1 MIVKKCPF
9 PIFMLTVVALLLQFS
24 CTKNPNKKVN
34 PQFDKLVGTALEFHN
49 KQQFDSA
56 LVYFYK
62 AKLACSDEE
71 LDRISYSLYYI
82 AEIQK
87 AQCDFSGSEATV
99 TEALRINPKYKNNYN
114 LYNVLGL
121 SYQEQFDFDN
131 AKKYYNLCLSTT
143 TKELEKCVVK
153 NNIGYVL
160 LESKKYKEAAKVFN
174 ELVTN
179 DSLIQSKPN
188 YAKVLDNLGFAYFKL
203 DNPKAL
209 GYLNQSLQIR
219 DSIKD
224 NSELIASYMHLA
236 EYYLTSNATV
246 ANDFAQKAYVAAT
259 AINSPDDRM
268 EAIKFLIAS
277 STADKIKSLALK
289 QITISDS
296 INKIRQNSK
305 TQFAKIK
312 YDSNLALKESDKQK
326 SQKQLYLS
334 LFIFVS
340 TLSVVII
347 SSIRAKN
354 KRKLRKATYETET
367 KISKKLHDELAND
380 VFNALTYA
388 ETQDLN
394 NPTNKEF
401 LLENLDKIYTQSR
414 NISKENSPIDTG
426 NNFEALLKAML
437 SSYNSP
443 QINVIL
449 KNNTSSNDWLKLQK
463 ESKIVVYRTLQ
474 ELMVNMRKH
483 SQCSLVVIG
492 FDRYKNGLEINYSDN
507 GIGCPEM
514 LNFKK
519 GLQNV
524 ENRILS
530 INGTITFETETNKG
544 FKAKLKLPK

>member
-1 MIVKKCPF
+1 MIVKKCHF
-9 PIFMLTVVALLLQFS
+9 PIFMLTVVAMLLLFS
-24 CTKNPNKKVN
+24 CTKNSNKKDN
-34 PQFDKLVGTALEFHN
+34 PQFNKLVETAQAFYN

-62 AKLACSDEE
+62 ARLACSLEE
-71 LDRISYSLYYI
+71 LDRISYSLYFI

-99 TEALRINPKYKNNYN
+99 TEALRINPQYKNNYN

-131 AKKYYNLCLSTT
+131 AKKYYDLCLSTA
-143 TKELEKCVVK
+143 TKEVEKCVVK

-160 LESKKYKEAAKVFN
+160 LESKKYKEAEKVFS
-174 ELVTN
+174 EIVTN

-203 DNPKAL
+203 NNPKAIK
-209 GYLNQSLQIR
+209 YLNQSLQIR

-277 STADKIKSLALK
+277 SNADKIKSLALK

-296 INKIRQNSK
+296 INIIRQNSK

-312 YDSNLALKESDKQK
+312 YDTNLAIKESDKQK

-334 LFIFVS
+334 LFLFVS

-354 KRKLRKATYETET
+354 RRKLRKATYETET
-367 KISKKLHDELAND
+367 RISKKLHDELTND

-426 NNFEALLKAML
+426 TNFEAMLKAML
-437 SSYNSP
+437 SSYNSQ
-443 QINVIL
+443 QINVII
-449 KNNTSSNDWLKLQK
+449 KNNTSSNDWLKLHK
-463 ESKIVVYRTLQ
+463 ESKIVLYRTLQ

-492 FDRYKNGLEINYSDN
+492 FDSFKNGLEINYSDN

>member
-1 MIVKKCPF
+1 MIVKKCHF
-9 PIFMLTVVALLLQFS
+9 PIFMLTVVAMLLLFS
-24 CTKNPNKKVN
+24 CTKNSNKKDN
-34 PQFDKLVGTALEFHN
+34 PQFNKLVETAQAFYN

-62 AKLACSDEE
+62 ARLACSLEE
-71 LDRISYSLYYI
+71 LDRISYSLYFI

-99 TEALRINPKYKNNYN
+99 TEALRINPQYKNNYN

-131 AKKYYNLCLSTT
+131 AKKYYDLCLSTA
-143 TKELEKCVVK
+143 TKEVEKCVVK

-160 LESKKYKEAAKVFN
+160 LESKKYKEAEKVFS
-174 ELVTN
+174 EIVTN

-203 DNPKAL
+203 NNPKAIK
-209 GYLNQSLQIR
+209 YLNQSLQIR

-277 STADKIKSLALK
+277 SNADKIKSLALK

-296 INKIRQNSK
+296 INIIRQNSK

-312 YDSNLALKESDKQK
+312 YDTNLAIKENDKQK

-334 LFIFVS
+334 LFLFVS

-354 KRKLRKATYETET
+354 RRKLRKATYETET
-367 KISKKLHDELAND
+367 RISKKLHDELTND

-426 NNFEALLKAML
+426 TNFEAMLKAML
-437 SSYNSP
+437 SSYNSQ
-443 QINVIL
+443 QINVII
-449 KNNTSSNDWLKLQK
+449 KNNTSSNDWLKLHK
-463 ESKIVVYRTLQ
+463 ESKIVLYRTLQ

-492 FDRYKNGLEINYSDN
+492 FDSFKNGLEINYSDN